1 MSNDFIGFIGGG
13 NMTRAIVAGLIEG
26 KYPAEDLL
34 IAEPAIE
41 QRAALARD
49 LPGVIIEESNDDVAR
64 RAGTVVL
71 AVKPQVMR
79 GVCEKLAQTVQK
91 SQPLIVSVAAGVR
104 SVDIDNWLG
113 GGLAI
118 VRVMPNQ
125 PALLRLGASG
135 LFANQRTTE
144 EQKKR
149 ATGILSAVGHV
160 VSVDSDADIDS
171 VTAISGTGPAYFYL
185 LIDMMIKSAQKFG
198 LDPQAA
204 RILTIETA
212 KGAAAIADAEDE
224 TMQSLINRV
233 RSPAER
239 RRPRSRASKPTTFVI
254 SLRGHSRPRAI
265 ARSDSRTKQTRT
277 EPWQAER

>member
-1 MSNDFIGFIGGG
+1 METGNEYIGFVGGG
-13 NMTRAIVAGLIEG
+13 NMTRAIVAGLIDGE
-26 KYPAEDLL
+26 YPAADLL

-49 LPGVIIEESNDDVAR
+49 LPGVVIKESNDDVAR

-79 GVCEKLAQTVQK
+79 AVCTRLAATVQK
-91 SQPLIVSVAAGVR
+91 ARPLIISVAAGIR
-104 SVDIDNWLG
+104 TGDIDRWLG
-113 GGLAI
+113 GGLAV

-125 PALLRLGASG
+125 PALLRLGATG
-135 LFANQRTTE
+135 LFANELTSD
-144 EQKKR
+144 EQKQR
-149 ATGILSAVGHV
+149 ATRILSAVGHV
-160 VSVDSDADIDS
+160 VAVDSDADIDS

-185 LIDMMIKSAQKFG
+185 LIDMMMKSAQKFG

-224 TMQSLINRV
+224 TMRSLIERV
-233 RSPAER
+233 RSPGGTTTAAFDSLEADHVR
-239 RRPRSRASKPTTFVI
+239 DIFARAFEAA
-254 SLRGHSRPRAI
+254 RDRAI
-265 ARSDSRTKQTRT
+265 ALADEANK
-277 EPWQAER
+277 E

>member
-1 MSNDFIGFIGGG
+1 METGNEYIGFVGGG
-13 NMTRAIVAGLIEG
+13 NMTRAIVAGLIDGE
-26 KYPAEDLL
+26 YPAADLL

-49 LPGVIIEESNDDVAR
+49 LPGVVIKESNDDVAR

-79 GVCEKLAQTVQK
+79 AVCSRLAATVQK
-91 SQPLIVSVAAGVR
+91 ARPLIISVAAGIR
-104 SVDIDNWLG
+104 SGDIDRWLG
-113 GGLAI
+113 GGLAV

-125 PALLRLGASG
+125 PALLRLGATG
-135 LFANQRTTE
+135 LFANELTSD
-144 EQKKR
+144 EQKQR
-149 ATGILSAVGHV
+149 ATRILSAVGHV
-160 VSVDSDADIDS
+160 VAVDSDADIDS

-185 LIDMMIKSAQKFG
+185 LIDMMMKSAQKFG

-224 TMQSLINRV
+224 TMRSLIERV
-233 RSPAER
+233 RSPGGTTTAAFDSLEADHVR
-239 RRPRSRASKPTTFVI
+239 DIFARAFEAA
-254 SLRGHSRPRAI
+254 RDRAV
-265 ARSDSRTKQTRT
+265 ALADEANK
-277 EPWQAER
+277 E

>member
-13 NMTRAIVAGLIEG
+13 NMTRAIAAGLVEG
-26 KYPAEDLL
+26 RYPAEDLL

-49 LPGVIIEESNDDVAR
+49 LPGVIIEESNQDVAR
-64 RAGTVVL
+64 RASTVVL

-79 GVCEKLAQTVQK
+79 QVCEEIAATVQK
-91 SQPLIVSVAAGVR
+91 VQPLIVSVAAGIR
-104 SVDIDNWLG
+104 SIDIDAWLG
-113 GGLAI
+113 GGLAV

-135 LFANQRTTE
+135 LFANERTTE

-149 ATGILSAVGHV
+149 ATGIMSAVGHV

-185 LIDMMIKSAQKFG
+185 LIDMMIKSAQNFG

-224 TMQSLINRV
+224 TMQSLIDRV
-233 RSPAER
+233 RSPGGTTTAAFESLEADHVR
-239 RRPRSRASKPTTFVI
+239 DIFARAFEAA
-254 SLRGHSRPRAI
+254 RDRAVGL
-265 ARSDSRTKQTRT
+265 ADEANKD
-277 EPWQAER
+277 

>member
-13 NMTRAIVAGLIEG
+13 NMTRAIAAGLIEG
-26 KYPAEDLL
+26 KYPAQDLL

-49 LPGVIIEESNDDVAR
+49 LPGVVIEESNDDVAR
-64 RAGTVVL
+64 RAGIVVL

-79 GVCEKLAQTVQK
+79 KVCEGLAPTVQK
-91 SQPLIVSVAAGVR
+91 ARPLIVSVAAGIR
-104 SVDIDNWLG
+104 SVDIDAWLG

-135 LFANQRTTE
+135 LFANQRTTD

-149 ATGILSAVGHV
+149 AMGILSAVGHV

-224 TMQSLINRV
+224 TMQSLIDRV
-233 RSPAER
+233 RSPGGTTTAAFESLEADHVRDIFARAFKAARER
-239 RRPRSRASKPTTFVI
+239 AVALADEANK
-254 SLRGHSRPRAI
+254 
-265 ARSDSRTKQTRT
+265 D
-277 EPWQAER
+277 

>member
-13 NMTRAIVAGLIEG
+13 NMTRAIAAGLIEG
-26 KYPAEDLL
+26 RYPAQDLL

-49 LPGVIIEESNDDVAR
+49 LPGVVIEESNDDVAR
-64 RAGTVVL
+64 RAGIVVL

-79 GVCEKLAQTVQK
+79 KVCEGLAATVQK
-91 SQPLIVSVAAGVR
+91 ARPLIVSVAAGIR
-104 SVDIDNWLG
+104 SVDIDAWLG

-135 LFANQRTTE
+135 LFANERTTD

-149 ATGILSAVGHV
+149 AMGILSAVGHV

-224 TMQSLINRV
+224 TMQSLIDRV
-233 RSPAER
+233 RSPGGTTTAAFESLEADHVRDIFARAFKAARER
-239 RRPRSRASKPTTFVI
+239 AVALADEANK
-254 SLRGHSRPRAI
+254 
-265 ARSDSRTKQTRT
+265 D
-277 EPWQAER
+277 

>member
-13 NMTRAIVAGLIEG
+13 NMTRAIAAGLIEG

-49 LPGVIIEESNDDVAR
+49 LPGVVIEESNDDVAR

-79 GVCEKLAQTVQK
+79 RVCEGLAATVQK
-91 SQPLIVSVAAGVR
+91 ARPLIVSVAAGIR
-104 SVDIDNWLG
+104 SVDIDAWLG
-113 GGLAI
+113 GDLAI

-135 LFANQRTTE
+135 LFANERTSD

-149 ATGILSAVGHV
+149 AMGILSAVGHV

-185 LIDMMIKSAQKFG
+185 LIDMMIKSAQRFG

-224 TMQSLINRV
+224 TMRSLIDRV
-233 RSPAER
+233 RSPGGTTTAAFESLEADHVR
-239 RRPRSRASKPTTFVI
+239 DIFARAFEAA
-254 SLRGHSRPRAI
+254 RDRAV
-265 ARSDSRTKQTRT
+265 ALADEANKD
-277 EPWQAER
+277 

>member
-13 NMTRAIVAGLIEG
+13 NMTRAIAAGLIEG
-26 KYPAEDLL
+26 KYPAQDLL

-49 LPGVIIEESNDDVAR
+49 LPGVVIEESNDDVAR

-79 GVCEKLAQTVQK
+79 KVCEGLAATVQK
-91 SQPLIVSVAAGVR
+91 ARPLIVSVAAGIR
-104 SVDIDNWLG
+104 SVDIDAWLG
-113 GGLAI
+113 GDLAI

-135 LFANQRTTE
+135 LFANERTSD

-149 ATGILSAVGHV
+149 AMGILSAVGHV

-224 TMQSLINRV
+224 TMQSLIDRV
-233 RSPAER
+233 RSPGGTTTAAFESLEADHVRDIFARAFEAARER
-239 RRPRSRASKPTTFVI
+239 AVALADEANK
-254 SLRGHSRPRAI
+254 
-265 ARSDSRTKQTRT
+265 D
-277 EPWQAER
+277 